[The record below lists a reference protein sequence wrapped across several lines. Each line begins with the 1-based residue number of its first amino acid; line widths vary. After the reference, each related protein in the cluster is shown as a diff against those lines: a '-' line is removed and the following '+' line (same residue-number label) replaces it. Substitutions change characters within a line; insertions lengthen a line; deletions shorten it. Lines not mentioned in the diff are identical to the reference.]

1 MNITQDPTAGCQ
13 ESPVLSCYVLKL
25 QLAGDLRQVP
35 GLGSLAVKLHLPMP
49 THSLKE
55 ENGSPV
61 RPSHSQ
67 RGRSLEALRPRDLPP
82 RSASPHLSG
91 TMSPSTLNLRH
102 LLPSRHGGRAP
113 STGQQSTRWVPD
125 RGRREEH
132 AQTARA
138 APPSLQL
145 GRGVQGTASRG
156 TGDAGASVNPGNTR
170 D

>member
-25 QLAGDLRQVP
+25 QLDGDLRQVP

-113 STGQQSTRWVPD
+113 STRQQSTLWVPD
-125 RGRREEH
+125 RGRRVP
-132 AQTARA
+132 AQGRTRPNREGGSTQPA
-138 APPSLQL
+138 AGKRSA
-145 GRGVQGTASRG
+145 GDSFKGHRGCRC
-156 TGDAGASVNPGNTR
+156 
-170 D
+170 